1 MLEVLWQCEA
11 QWNYERSISE
21 FAAYVR
27 ARHDSLVWKRMKV
40 YLVTASD
47 GLHCVLLS
55 MTLALRVGMFNVC
68 MLSAA
73 LFVWSRS

>member
-21 FAAYVR
+21 FVAYVR
-27 ARHDSLVWKRMKV
+27 ARHDLLVWKRMKV

-47 GLHCVLLS
+47 GLHILLP
-55 MTLALRVGMFNVC
+55 MTLVLRVGMFNV
-68 MLSAA
+68 
-73 LFVWSRS
+73 